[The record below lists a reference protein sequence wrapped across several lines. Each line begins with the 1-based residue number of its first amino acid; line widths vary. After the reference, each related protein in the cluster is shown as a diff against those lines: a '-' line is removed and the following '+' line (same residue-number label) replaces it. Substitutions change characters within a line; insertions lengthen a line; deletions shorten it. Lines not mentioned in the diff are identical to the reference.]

1 MHRRGEQMN
10 TRAATFASKR
20 QRAMGL
26 GDTRPTFRRLGV
38 IVGKLRRDLCLPSSA
53 RLGVELECSYK
64 TIQRDIDLL
73 RDFFGYQLEYDARKY
88 HYKLA
93 GPLPK
98 AVL

>member
-1 MHRRGEQMN
+1 MS

-20 QRAMGL
+20 KRAEGL

-38 IVGKLRRDLCLPSSA
+38 IAGKLRQDLTLPSCS

-73 RDFFGYQLEYDARKY
+73 RDFFGYPLEYDASKY
-88 HYKLA
+88 QYKLA

>member
-1 MHRRGEQMN
+1 MS

-20 QRAMGL
+20 KRAVGL

-38 IVGKLRRDLCLPSSA
+38 IAGKLRRDLTLPSCT
-53 RLGVELECSYK
+53 RLGAELECSYK

-73 RDFFGYQLEYDARKY
+73 RDFFKYPLEYDASKSQ
-88 HYKLA
+88 YKLA

>member
-1 MHRRGEQMN
+1 VSTTAPRL
-10 TRAATFASKR
+10 ASKR
-20 QRAMGL
+20 NRAMGL

-38 IVGKLRRDLCLPSSA
+38 IAGMLRRDLTLPSCA
-53 RLGVELECSYK
+53 RLGVKLECSYK

-73 RDFFGYQLEYDARKY
+73 RDFFGYPLEYDRNKY
-88 HYKLA
+88 VYKLA

>member
-1 MHRRGEQMN
+1 MS
-10 TRAATFASKR
+10 TKAATFASKR
-20 QRAMGL
+20 NRAAGL

-38 IVGKLRRDLCLPSSA
+38 IVGKLRRDLCLPNSA

-64 TIQRDIDLL
+64 TIQRDIELL
-73 RDFFGYQLEYDARKY
+73 RDFFGYPLEYDARKY

>member
-1 MHRRGEQMN
+1 MSTKAG
-10 TRAATFASKR
+10 TFASKS

-38 IVGKLRRDLCLPSSA
+38 IAGKLRRDLTLPSCA

-73 RDFFGYQLEYDARKY
+73 RDFFGYPLEYDASNYR
-88 HYKLA
+88 YKLA

>member
-1 MHRRGEQMN
+1 VS
-10 TRAATFASKR
+10 TKAATFASKR
-20 QRAMGL
+20 NRAAGL

-38 IVGKLRRDLCLPSSA
+38 IARMLRRDLTLPSCA
-53 RLGVELECSYK
+53 RLGVKLECSYK

-73 RDFFGYQLEYDARKY
+73 RDFFGYPLEYDRNKY
-88 HYKLA
+88 VYKLA

>member
-1 MHRRGEQMN
+1 MS
-10 TRAATFASKR
+10 TKAATFASKS

-38 IVGKLRRDLCLPSSA
+38 IAGMLRRDLTLPSCA
-53 RLGVELECSYK
+53 RLGVKLECSYK

-73 RDFFGYQLEYDARKY
+73 RDFFGYPLQYDRNKY
-88 HYKLA
+88 VYKLA

>member
-1 MHRRGEQMN
+1 MS
-10 TRAATFASKR
+10 TTAATFASKR
-20 QRAMGL
+20 KRAEGL

-38 IVGKLRRDLCLPSSA
+38 IVSKLRRDLCLPSCS
-53 RLGVELECSYK
+53 RLGAELECSYK

-73 RDFFGYQLEYDARKY
+73 RDFFKYPLEYDASKY
-88 HYKLA
+88 QYKLA

>member
-1 MHRRGEQMN
+1 VS
-10 TRAATFASKR
+10 TTAARLASKR
-20 QRAMGL
+20 NRAMGL

-38 IVGKLRRDLCLPSSA
+38 IAGMLRRDLTLPSCA
-53 RLGVELECSYK
+53 RLSVKLECSYK

-73 RDFFGYQLEYDARKY
+73 RDFFGYPLQYDRNKY
-88 HYKLA
+88 VYKLA

>member
-1 MHRRGEQMN
+1 MS
-10 TRAATFASKR
+10 TTAARLASKR
-20 QRAMGL
+20 NRAAAL

-38 IVGKLRRDLCLPSSA
+38 IAGMLRRDLTLPSCA
-53 RLGVELECSYK
+53 RLGVKLECSYK

-73 RDFFGYQLEYDARKY
+73 RDFFGYPLEYDRNKY
-88 HYKLA
+88 VYKLA

>member
-1 MHRRGEQMN
+1 MS
-10 TRAATFASKR
+10 TTAARLASKR
-20 QRAMGL
+20 NKAAGI

-38 IVGKLRRDLCLPSSA
+38 IARMLRRDLTLPSCA
-53 RLGVELECSYK
+53 RLGVKLECSYK

-73 RDFFGYQLEYDARKY
+73 RDFFGYPLQYDASKY

>member
-1 MHRRGEQMN
+1 MK

-38 IVGKLRRDLCLPSSA
+38 IAGKLRRDLTLPSCA

-73 RDFFGYQLEYDARKY
+73 RDFFGYPLEYDRNKY
-88 HYKLA
+88 VYKLA

>member
-1 MHRRGEQMN
+1 VSP
-10 TRAATFASKR
+10 RAATFASKR
-20 QRAMGL
+20 KRSEGL
-26 GDTRPTFRRLGV
+26 GDTRPTLRRLGV
-38 IVGKLRRDLCLPSSA
+38 IAGKLRQDLCLPSCA

-64 TIQRDIDLL
+64 TIQRDIYLL
-73 RDFFGYQLEYDARKY
+73 RDFFGYPLEYDASKY

>member
-1 MHRRGEQMN
+1 MS
-10 TRAATFASKR
+10 TRAATFASKS

-38 IVGKLRRDLCLPSSA
+38 IAGKLRRDLTLPSCA

-73 RDFFGYQLEYDARKY
+73 RDFFGYPLEYDARKY

>member
-1 MHRRGEQMN
+1 MN
-10 TRAATFASKR
+10 TKAATFASKR
-20 QRAMGL
+20 NRAAGL

-38 IVGKLRRDLCLPSSA
+38 IVGKLRRDLCLPSST

-73 RDFFGYQLEYDARKY
+73 RDFFGYPLEYDASKY

>member
-1 MHRRGEQMN
+1 MS
-10 TRAATFASKR
+10 TSAATFASKR
-20 QRAMGL
+20 KRAEGL

-38 IVGKLRRDLCLPSSA
+38 IAGKLRKDLTLPSCT

-73 RDFFGYQLEYDARKY
+73 RDFFKYPLEYDASKY
-88 HYKLA
+88 QYKLA

>member
-1 MHRRGEQMN
+1 MS

-20 QRAMGL
+20 NRAAGL

-38 IVGKLRRDLCLPSSA
+38 IVGKLRRDLYLPSCA

-73 RDFFGYQLEYDARKY
+73 RDFFGYPLEYDRNKY
-88 HYKLA
+88 VYKLA

>member
-1 MHRRGEQMN
+1 VSTAPPR
-10 TRAATFASKR
+10 FASKR
-20 QRAMGL
+20 KRAEGL

-38 IVGKLRRDLCLPSSA
+38 IAGKLRKDLTLPSCA
-53 RLGVELECSYK
+53 RLGAELECSYK

-73 RDFFGYQLEYDARKY
+73 RDFFKYPLEYDASKY
-88 HYKLA
+88 QYKLA

>member
-1 MHRRGEQMN
+1 MN

-38 IVGKLRRDLCLPSSA
+38 IAGKLRRDLTLPSCA
-53 RLGVELECSYK
+53 RLGIELECSYK

-73 RDFFGYQLEYDARKY
+73 RDFFGYPLEYDRNKY
-88 HYKLA
+88 VYKLA

>member
-1 MHRRGEQMN
+1 MS
-10 TRAATFASKR
+10 TKAATFASKR
-20 QRAMGL
+20 NRAAGF

-38 IVGKLRRDLCLPSSA
+38 IAGMLRRDLTLPSCA
-53 RLGVELECSYK
+53 RLGVKLECSYK

-73 RDFFGYQLEYDARKY
+73 RDFFGYPLEYDRNKY
-88 HYKLA
+88 VYKLA

>member
-1 MHRRGEQMN
+1 MN

-38 IVGKLRRDLCLPSSA
+38 IAGKLRRDMTLPSCA

-73 RDFFGYQLEYDARKY
+73 RDFFGYPLEYDRNKY
-88 HYKLA
+88 VYKLA

>member
-1 MHRRGEQMN
+1 MS
-10 TRAATFASKR
+10 TRAVRRASKR
-20 QRAMGL
+20 NRVAGL

-38 IVGKLRRDLCLPSSA
+38 IVGKLRRDLCLPSCA

-73 RDFFGYQLEYDARKY
+73 RDFFGYPLEYDRNKY
-88 HYKLA
+88 IYKLA

-98 AVL
+98 AIL

>member
-1 MHRRGEQMN
+1 MS
-10 TRAATFASKR
+10 TTAARLASKR
-20 QRAMGL
+20 KRAMKL

-38 IVGKLRRDLCLPSSA
+38 IVGMLRQDLTLPSCA
-53 RLGVELECSYK
+53 RLGVKLECSYK

-73 RDFFGYQLEYDARKY
+73 RDFFGYPLEYDRNKY
-88 HYKLA
+88 VYKLA

>member
-1 MHRRGEQMN
+1 VN
-10 TRAATFASKR
+10 TKAATFASKR
-20 QRAMGL
+20 NRAAGL

-38 IVGKLRRDLCLPSSA
+38 IVGKLRRDLCLPSSG

-73 RDFFGYQLEYDARKY
+73 RDFFGYPLEYDARKY

>member
-1 MHRRGEQMN
+1 MS
-10 TRAATFASKR
+10 TTAARLASKR
-20 QRAMGL
+20 NRAAGL

-38 IVGKLRRDLCLPSSA
+38 IAGMLRRDLTLPSCA
-53 RLGVELECSYK
+53 RLGIKLECSYK

-73 RDFFGYQLEYDARKY
+73 RDFFGYPLEYDRNNY
-88 HYKLA
+88 VYRLA

>member
-1 MHRRGEQMN
+1 MS

-20 QRAMGL
+20 NRAAGL

-38 IVGKLRRDLCLPSSA
+38 IAGKLRRDLKLPSCS
-53 RLGVELECSYK
+53 RLGAELECSYK

-73 RDFFGYQLEYDARKY
+73 RDFFGYPLQYDASKY
-88 HYKLA
+88 QYKLA

>member
-1 MHRRGEQMN
+1 VS
-10 TRAATFASKR
+10 TRAATFASKS

-38 IVGKLRRDLCLPSSA
+38 IAGKLRRDLTLPSCA

-73 RDFFGYQLEYDARKY
+73 RDFFGYPLEYDPSKY
-88 HYKLA
+88 RYKLA

>member
-1 MHRRGEQMN
+1 MS

-20 QRAMGL
+20 KRAEGL

-38 IVGKLRRDLCLPSSA
+38 LAGKLRRDLTLPSCT

-73 RDFFGYQLEYDARKY
+73 RDFFKYPLEYDASKY
-88 HYKLA
+88 QYKLA
-93 GPLPK
+93 GPLPR

>member
-1 MHRRGEQMN
+1 MPTKKATLMSARM
-10 TRAATFASKR
+10 RALRK
-20 QRAMGL
+20 
-26 GDTRPTFRRLGV
+26 GDTRPTLRRLGV
-38 IVGKLRRDLCLPSSA
+38 IATKLRHDLCLPSTF
-53 RLGVELECSYK
+53 RLGAELECSYK

-73 RDFFGYQLEYDARKY
+73 RDFFGYPLEYDTSKY